1 MRSGKGKLNSCN
13 LAQTSSRQ
21 LARRITKRARR
32 SSRGVSLVRKTER
45 MGYGLLNTR
54 VLVRAREN
62 FQSLIGSLCLTGQR
76 LDALHLDQNLSRS
89 L

>member
-1 MRSGKGKLNSCN
+1 MRSGQGKLNACN
-13 LAQTSSRQ
+13 FAQTSSRQ
-21 LARRITKRARR
+21 LARGIAKRARLN
-32 SSRGVSLVRKTER
+32 SRGVGLLRKTER
-45 MGYGLLNTR
+45 IRNGLLNTR

-76 LDALHLDQNLSRS
+76 LDALHLDQNLGRR